1 MRTHM
6 GFSSWPAALVSAIGL
21 AGCAPET
28 DYSTLSTS
36 PVTMVCDGGKTFAV
50 SYTNGF
56 ETAIIETEGRRLELQ
71 KVRTSLGMNPTPGL
85 GRAPGFSGFGTDRDS
100 TRFGSQAF
108 PPGVDPGGG
117 GPSVAAAG
125 TTGVRYSGDDGYYL
139 SRNRAAVL
147 QVGDEN
153 YSNCEVAR

>member
-1 MRTHM
+1 MTRHM
-6 GFSSWPAALVSAIGL
+6 GFSSWLAALLALGL
-21 AGCAPET
+21 AGCAPQT
-28 DYSTLSTS
+28 DYSTVTTS
-36 PVTMVCDGGKTFAV
+36 PIAMRCDGGKTFSV
-50 SYTNGF
+50 SYANGF

-71 KVRTSLGMNPTPGL
+71 KVRTTLGLNPTPGL
-85 GRAPGFSGFGTDRDS
+85 GVDPGSLGLGRDTFS
-100 TRFGSQAF
+100 
-108 PPGVDPGGG
+108 PGVDPGGG

-147 QVGDEN
+147 QFGDQT